1 MRIRSR
7 TSRRVRDRIGE
18 LGKIRVL
25 LADDHGGVLD
35 TVARL
40 LVPEFDVV
48 GAVTDGNALLSAA
61 GRLKPDV
68 VIVDISMPILNGI
81 EAVRRLMESGSQAQ
95 VVFLTVHESSDY
107 VRAALATGALGY
119 VVKPR
124 MGVDLNVAIKEVHG
138 GRSYLSPS
146 IAPKD

>member
-1 MRIRSR
+1 MQIRSR
-7 TSRRVRDRIGE
+7 TSRLVRDRIGE
-18 LGKIRVL
+18 LSKIRVL
-25 LADDHGGVLD
+25 LADDHGDVLD

-48 GAVTDGNALLSAA
+48 GTVTDGTGLLSAA

-124 MGVDLNVAIKEVHG
+124 MGVDLNVAIKEVHA

>member
-1 MRIRSR
+1 MQIRSR
-7 TSRRVRDRIGE
+7 TSRLVRDRIGK
-18 LGKIRVL
+18 LSKIRVL
-25 LADDHGGVLD
+25 LADDHGDMLD

-48 GAVTDGNALLSAA
+48 GAVTDGNGLLSAA

-124 MGVDLNVAIKEVHG
+124 LGVDLNVAIKEVHT

-146 IAPKD
+146 IAL